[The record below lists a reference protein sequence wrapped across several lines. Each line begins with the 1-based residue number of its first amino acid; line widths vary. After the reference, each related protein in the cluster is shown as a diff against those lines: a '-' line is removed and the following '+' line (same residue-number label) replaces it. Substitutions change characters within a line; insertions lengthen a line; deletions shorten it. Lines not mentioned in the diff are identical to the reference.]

1 MTRIAI
7 LGAGMA
13 GFGATYRLH
22 TEGVRSTLYEKNS
35 YHGGHAASFNCDGFI
50 FDYGPHV
57 SFTKDERVQKL
68 FAESVNNE
76 YEVIQARVK
85 NYWDGYWIKHPAQ
98 CNLYGL
104 PNNLVVD
111 ILADFVH
118 AQNTEYGEIK
128 TYEDWLITSY
138 GKTFAQTFPMNYGL
152 KFHTTTADNMST
164 EWVGPRLYRP
174 DLKEVLNGAL
184 SPDTPDVHYVNHFR
198 YPLRGGFVSYLNLFL
213 NQTDVRLRH
222 KLVALDPKKRTLQF
236 ANGTVVPYDYLISSL
251 PLPEL
256 IPMISGVP
264 NDVLQASHRL
274 ACTTCVIVNIGI
286 DREDISNAH
295 WVYFYDHDFCF
306 TRLSFP
312 HMQSPHNVPP
322 GTGSIQAEIYHS
334 KKYRPLDRSLKEYIQ
349 PVISDLQRC
358 GLLREDDGILFAD
371 AKMIPYANVIFDLDR
386 ASALSTVIGYLE
398 DIDVFPCG
406 RYGEW
411 GYHWTDE
418 AFISGENATQKVL
431 DRM

>member
-13 GFGATYRLH
+13 GFGATYRLY

-35 YHGGHAASFNCDGFI
+35 YHGGHAASFNCNGFI
-50 FDYGPHV
+50 FDDGPHV
-57 SFTKDERVQKL
+57 SFTKDERIQKL

-76 YEVIQARVK
+76 YEVIQTRVK
-85 NYWDGYWIKHPAQ
+85 NYWNGYWIKHPAQ

-104 PNNLVVD
+104 PKNLVVD

-118 AQNTEYGEIK
+118 AQNNEYGEVK
-128 TYEDWLITSY
+128 NYEDWLTTSY

-152 KFHTTTADNMST
+152 KFHTTSADNMST

-174 DLKEVLNGAL
+174 DLKEVLSGAL
-184 SPDTPDVHYVNHFR
+184 SPDTPDIHYVNHFR
-198 YPLRGGFVSYLNLFL
+198 YPSRGGFVSYLNLFS
-213 NQTDVRLRH
+213 NQASIRLKY
-222 KLVALDPKKRTLQF
+222 KLVAIDPKNKMLNF
-236 ANGTVVPYDYLISSL
+236 ANKKACPYDCVISSL

-264 NDVLQASHRL
+264 ADIVRASERL
-274 ACTTCVIVNIGI
+274 ACTTCVIINIGLN
-286 DREDISNAH
+286 REDISDSH
-295 WVYFYDHDFCF
+295 WIYFYDQEFCF
-306 TRLSFP
+306 TRLNFP
-312 HMQSPHNVPP
+312 HMQSPHNVPQ

-334 KKYRPLDRSLKEYIQ
+334 KKYRPLDRSPKEYIQ
-349 PVISDLQRC
+349 PVISDLQLC
-358 GLLREDDGILFAD
+358 GLLREDDEILFAD
-371 AKMIPYANVIFDLDR
+371 AKIIPYANVIFDLDR
-386 ASALSTVIGYLE
+386 AAALATVHGYLAE
-398 DIDVFPCG
+398 IDVLPCG

-418 AFISGENATQKVL
+418 AFLSGENAAQKVL
-431 DRM
+431 DSM